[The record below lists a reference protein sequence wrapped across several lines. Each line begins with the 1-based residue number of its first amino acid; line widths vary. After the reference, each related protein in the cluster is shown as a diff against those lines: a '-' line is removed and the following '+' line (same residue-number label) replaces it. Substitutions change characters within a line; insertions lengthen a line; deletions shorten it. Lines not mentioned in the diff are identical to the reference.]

1 MRRRRWPQSAPR
13 ALHACQRR
21 CRRRRGARR
30 PPLRPPGGR
39 YIRYSPPSGL
49 GGRPTR
55 RAAAALRR
63 RCDLRQRGKR
73 GGVSCRRRGRQGRA
87 ARRRLQRHPAVQ
99 RPCTRPHARIRGVF
113 RARRAP
119 RANGRGGRRRGRQW
133 RRQRRRR
140 RPGRGPSGRRR
151 RRAPRRTRRYL
162 RARSELRRVSA
173 ARRDGWMGHGFE
185 PLGRGTPAGPLKRW
199 PPPPPDGRR
208 RRRTRRQR
216 TDRRSTAPTGWERSS
231 TMGPRSEMRQYEGRA
246 QVWCVAK
253 ARTFLRSTRG
263 LKRYSQRAARLPGR
277 LTCQQEPCVRSA
289 RAGLSLRA
297 QRSQETCRPEKW
309 RPPGSQQIVGATES
323 LRSASGKAISVAWW
337 VAVHEA

>member
-1 MRRRRWPQSAPR
+1 VRRRRWPQSAPR

-55 RAAAALRR
+55 CAAAALRR

-87 ARRRLQRHPAVQ
+87 ARRRLQQHPAVQ

-173 ARRDGWMGHGFE
+173 ARRDGVDGARIRA
-185 PLGRGTPAGPLKRW
+185 LGARHTCWAAEKVAAATARWAEAAAHPPA
-199 PPPPPDGRR
+199 
-208 RRRTRRQR
+208 TH
-216 TDRRSTAPTGWERSS
+216 
-231 TMGPRSEMRQYEGRA
+231 
-246 QVWCVAK
+246 
-253 ARTFLRSTRG
+253 
-263 LKRYSQRAARLPGR
+263 
-277 LTCQQEPCVRSA
+277 
-289 RAGLSLRA
+289 
-297 QRSQETCRPEKW
+297 
-309 RPPGSQQIVGATES
+309 RPP
-323 LRSASGKAISVAWW
+323 LDRSHRMGTVEYDGPAQ
-337 VAVHEA
+337 